1 MAKYAIMILKQVFTK
16 KFWTFHPH
24 PPTGQN
30 HFDRQNYDAIWFLA
44 WKCRREFELEVKKCW
59 GGKKEVGDWSVETIR
74 FLATVRLNLF
84 LEGIA
89 VFICTLSLLKSGID
103 CSCQFPLLEQLMQQI
118 VWVSICLISITG
130 RTALPEKSFVDLS
143 CRT

>member
-30 HFDRQNYDAIWFLA
+30 HFDRQ
-44 WKCRREFELEVKKCW
+44 
-59 GGKKEVGDWSVETIR
+59 KEVGDWSVETIR

-118 VWVSICLISITG
+118 VWISICLISITG

-143 CRT
+143 CRIFHIYMKCAPLRCKNQFQRGAESSDWTV